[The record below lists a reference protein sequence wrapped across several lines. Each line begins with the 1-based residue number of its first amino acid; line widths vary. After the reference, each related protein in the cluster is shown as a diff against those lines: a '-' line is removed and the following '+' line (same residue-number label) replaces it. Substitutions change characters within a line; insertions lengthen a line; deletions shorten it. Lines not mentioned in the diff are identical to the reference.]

1 MKGDTMNKAILLG
14 AALILFGALAIAQD
28 TTTPSA
34 GADTNASSSNTVQGC
49 LGGSAGNW
57 TLTDATGA
65 TYQLQGDDSQLSAN
79 ANKQVEVTGTIGSK
93 ATASVS
99 NSDNAGTAN
108 SGEAAGTAG
117 SSTATGSNSASTGGS
132 TGSAGG
138 ATASASVGKTLMV
151 TSIRKVADS
160 CTSGGSSSTPQQ

>member
-1 MKGDTMNKAILLG
+1 MKKALLLG
-14 AALILFGALAIAQD
+14 AALLVSGALAIAQD
-28 TTTPSA
+28 TTTSSA
-34 GADTNASSSNTVQGC
+34 GTDTNASSSNTVQGC

-93 ATASVS
+93 ATASVN
-99 NSDNAGTAN
+99 NSGNAGSTGTAN
-108 SGEAAGTAG
+108 SGEATGTAG
-117 SSTATGSNSASTGGS
+117 SSTASGSNSASTGGS

-138 ATASASVGKTLMV
+138 ATASASVGKTLVV
-151 TSIRKVADS
+151 TSIHKVADS
-160 CTSGGSSSTPQQ
+160 CTSNGSSSSPQQ